1 MKTPVASKI
10 ELRKGPKQ
18 PFLAVCPGETTLR
31 QLQGMDSSFVA
42 MESPNSP
49 MHIGS
54 VLIYNPAT
62 APGGFVRFKDIL
74 QFIGGR
80 MQLSRTM
87 RQRLVRVPFD
97 LDYPYWIEDPNFDL
111 EYHVRHV
118 ALPKPGDWRQLCIQA
133 ARIHARP
140 LDLERP
146 PWEFTVVEGL
156 DNVRGYPAGC
166 FAFVTKVHHSAIDGM
181 SGIDLMEALHTL
193 APDSPPPKAPDDW
206 KPERIPNPL
215 ELLGK
220 SYLNAIINPIKQA
233 QVAAQAVPGVAKA
246 IKGLVSREFK
256 LTTDYVPP
264 RTRFNRS
271 ISSHRVIDG
280 RSFPLADFKSIR
292 VLLPDAKVND
302 VALAVI
308 GGALRRYLIAKD
320 DLPKGTL
327 TAMAPISVREKGEK
341 GDMGN
346 QVAAMIAPLGTHK
359 EDPLDRLKFV
369 HKKTS
374 NSKAM
379 TNAIGARSMTEVSK
393 VNPALYM
400 ALGAQLFS
408 RVSLAHRVMP
418 FNTVVTNV
426 PGPPVHIY
434 SSGARL
440 ESMALSLICLTD
452 GLGLAHVVQSY
463 VDEAYIS
470 FTACRDIMPDPEFY
484 SECLQASF
492 DELLA
497 LAKKAQA
504 KTAAAPAAR
513 KTTAAPAAR
522 KTAAKPAAKPPT
534 AKKPVAKKAP
544 AKTTAAKTTPAKT
557 TPATKPVTRPA
568 KRKPQAATR
577 KIESK
582 PPK

>member
-1 MKTPVASKI
+1 MG
-10 ELRKGPKQ
+10 LRPLPQ
-18 PFLAVCPGETTLR
+18 ANGENILR

-54 VLIYNPAT
+54 VLIYNPET

-74 QFIGGR
+74 QFFE
-80 MQLSRTM
+80 SRLQMSKTM

-97 LDYPYWIEDPNFDL
+97 LDYPYWVEDPNFDL

-140 LDLERP
+140 LDLSRP

-156 DNVRGYPAGC
+156 DNIPGYPPGC
-166 FAFVTKVHHSAIDGM
+166 FAYVTKVHHAAIDGL
-181 SGIDLMEALHTL
+181 SGIDLMEATHTVE
-193 APDSPPPKAPDDW
+193 PHTPPPNRPDEW
-206 KPERIPNPL
+206 KPEKIPGPA

-220 SYLNAIINPIKQA
+220 SYLNALLNPVKQA
-233 QVAAQAVPGVAKA
+233 QVAAQSLPGIASAV
-246 IKGLVSREFK
+246 KGLIARDFK
-256 LTTDYVPP
+256 LTSEWVPP
-264 RTRFNRS
+264 RTRFNRT
-271 ISSHRVIDG
+271 ISPHRVVEG
-280 RSFPLADFKSIR
+280 RTFDLKEFKSIR
-292 VLLPDAKVND
+292 ALLPEAKVND
-302 VALAVI
+302 VAIAVI
-308 GGALRRYLIAKD
+308 GGALHKYLTAKD
-320 DLPKGTL
+320 DLPKSTM
-327 TAMAPISVREKGEK
+327 TAMAPISVRSEGEK

-346 QVAAMIAPLGTHK
+346 QVSAMVAPLGTHIADPK
-359 EDPLDRLKFV
+359 ERLDYV
-369 HKKTS
+369 HSQTK

-379 TNAIGARSMTEVSK
+379 TNAIGARTMTEVSK

-426 PGPPVHIY
+426 PGPPIHIY
-434 SSGARL
+434 SSGARM

-484 SECLQASF
+484 SQCLQDSF

-497 LAKKAQA
+497 AAKLVNAE
-504 KTAAAPAAR
+504 AAPAKPAP
-513 KTTAAPAAR
+513 KAAAKAAPKASAAGT
-522 KTAAKPAAKPPT
+522 KKPAASKSRKPAAK
-534 AKKPVAKKAP
+534 
-544 AKTTAAKTTPAKT
+544 TAAKTTTRPRAATTAKKAA
-557 TPATKPVTRPA
+557 PRKAAAKPA
-568 KRKPQAATR
+568 KRKPRATTK

-582 PPK
+582 PAK